1 MVDRLGTGLPIPE
14 RAGMLRYY
22 VRVAEKTI
30 WAGSARGVG
39 AIPPTAGVM
48 EDGEVTRLE
57 VGTPQGGP
65 PSVRRRATVRM
76 RSSRPEQGSS
86 ALR

>member
-30 WAGSARGVG
+30 WA
-39 AIPPTAGVM
+39 
-48 EDGEVTRLE
+48 D
-57 VGTPQGGP
+57 
-65 PSVRRRATVRM
+65 
-76 RSSRPEQGSS
+76 RPEELAQY
-86 ALR
+86 LPQPE